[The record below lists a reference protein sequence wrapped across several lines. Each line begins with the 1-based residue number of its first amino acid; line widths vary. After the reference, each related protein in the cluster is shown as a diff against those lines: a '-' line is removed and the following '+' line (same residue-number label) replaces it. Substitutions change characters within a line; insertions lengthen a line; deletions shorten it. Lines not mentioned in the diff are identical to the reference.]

1 MSFYPGGS
9 GQFLYNSNPSHVNLY
24 QGPLTA
30 NAAESSNVNY
40 TQMYTP
46 PPNTCTL
53 YELYQDFQ
61 TT

>member
-1 MSFYPGGS
+1 MNFYPGGS
-9 GQFLYNSNPSHVNLY
+9 GQFFYNSNVNLY
-24 QGPLTA
+24 QGPLAA